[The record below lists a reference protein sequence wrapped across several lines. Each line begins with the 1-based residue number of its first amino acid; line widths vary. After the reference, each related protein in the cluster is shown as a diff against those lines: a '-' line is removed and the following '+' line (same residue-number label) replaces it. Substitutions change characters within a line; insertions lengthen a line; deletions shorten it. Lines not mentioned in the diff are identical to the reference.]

1 MDKASNGK
9 GFSRPTYR
17 ETSDEVGRK
26 EANRM
31 TEGEKRQW
39 VRENLPVCAAFAAE
53 VAAVFGPDVRMVYA
67 CEAGHTFGRPGPV
80 GIRLSDMVIGPLKGT
95 KP

>member
-1 MDKASNGK
+1 
-9 GFSRPTYR
+9 
-17 ETSDEVGRK
+17 
-26 EANRM
+26 M
-31 TEGEKRQW
+31 TEEEKRQW

-53 VAAVFGPDVRMVYA
+53 VAAVFGQDVRMVYA

-80 GIRLSDMVIGPLKGT
+80 GIRLSEMVIGPMKGT